1 MEEVEDCVFVLAS
14 HQIRIHFAKRSDFY
28 LRVRSRPIIEDSDG
42 VRFANYCLKY
52 EGIEE
57 DLAMAAL
64 DEETGNWANVDDFK
78 WLRAMQSPNWSILPE
93 EERVG
98 DVDLTNSNSS
108 TRRCGPRL
116 IPIAAGTLAG
126 VDLPPE
132 GLISYLKMMMAMASG
147 HAYLGDSDWDQK
159 RSRPFSDSLRHIFNS
174 NLFISVPFISWCLA
188 SVSGC

>member
-1 MEEVEDCVFVLAS
+1 MTKPKHAKQGASDTLRSTKKKAKNGVFKVRAKNAKVGGALYLVVAS
-14 HQIRIHFAKRSDFY
+14 
-28 LRVRSRPIIEDSDG
+28 E
-42 VRFANYCLKY
+42 
-52 EGIEE
+52 
-57 DLAMAAL
+57 AL
-64 DEETGNWANVDDFK
+64 DLIIAGEALDP
-78 WLRAMQSPNWSILPE
+78 A
-93 EERVG
+93 
-98 DVDLTNSNSS
+98 
-108 TRRCGPRL
+108 RRCGPRL